1 VLDLGLT
8 ISLSGIVT
16 FKNAK
21 DLQAI
26 VAELPDDRLLV
37 ETDAPFLA
45 PCRIAARSASRPS
58 WPIRRVRGR
67 LARHQQRALAGVTGT
82 TSSACSAR
90 PERPAVKLVM
100 LGSGTSTGVPRIG
113 NDWGDCDPGEP
124 RNRTRV
130 AIVVEGADGS
140 RILVDTPTDLRQQL
154 LATEIDRIDGVVW
167 THSRRSHPWHR
178 RSAPA
183 AHGPWRAD
191 PGLCR
196 R

>member
-1 VLDLGLT
+1 
-8 ISLSGIVT
+8 
-16 FKNAK
+16 
-21 DLQAI
+21 
-26 VAELPDDRLLV
+26 
-37 ETDAPFLA
+37 
-45 PCRIAARSASRPS
+45 
-58 WPIRRVRGR
+58 
-67 LARHQQRALAGVTGT
+67 
-82 TSSACSAR
+82 
-90 PERPAVKLVM
+90 
-100 LGSGTSTGVPRIG
+100 VPRIG
-113 NDWGDCDPGEP
+113 NDWGDCDPAEP
-124 RNRTRV
+124 RNRRTRV

-167 THSRRSHPWHR
+167 THDHADHTHR